1 MVEDWNQDFQIL
13 LIEHA
18 DESFWT
24 GDNKLEYFTTKAN
37 FDGDNALV
45 PFHVIKKRNMKI
57 TIDSIEK
64 MIVHHVGNKS
74 NGEGVGFSEKNVNLE
89 GIEQDI
95 KKLLR
100 KSFEMDDL
108 FRFYF
113 ESTIDLNPIYSFVKL
128 YLTIMIV
135 LLRRVNILR
144 RFFMKVRIIL
154 KLNQEMSV
162 YYT

>member
-1 MVEDWNQDFQIL
+1 
-13 LIEHA
+13 
-18 DESFWT
+18 
-24 GDNKLEYFTTKAN
+24 
-37 FDGDNALV
+37 
-45 PFHVIKKRNMKI
+45 MKI

-113 ESTIDLNPIYSFVKL
+113 ESTIDLNPIYSFCKTIFNDNDSFIAQSKHIAKIL
-128 YLTIMIV
+128 Y
-135 LLRRVNILR
+135 
-144 RFFMKVRIIL
+144 
-154 KLNQEMSV
+154 
-162 YYT
+162 

>member
-1 MVEDWNQDFQIL
+1 
-13 LIEHA
+13 
-18 DESFWT
+18 
-24 GDNKLEYFTTKAN
+24 
-37 FDGDNALV
+37 
-45 PFHVIKKRNMKI
+45 MKI

-113 ESTIDLNPIYSFVKL
+113 ELILFILFVKL

>member
-1 MVEDWNQDFQIL
+1 
-13 LIEHA
+13 
-18 DESFWT
+18 
-24 GDNKLEYFTTKAN
+24 
-37 FDGDNALV
+37 
-45 PFHVIKKRNMKI
+45 
-57 TIDSIEK
+57 